1 MSLHKDPE
9 LKSAV
14 LNLSQKEKDKLLV
27 RLIGKDKMLLKQ
39 LHYQLLENEYDLENR
54 IEVLK
59 RKLEKLFLDTNSKLS
74 NEGIFSNYKTL
85 NTILRQA
92 SGTINE
98 HEKVTKDK
106 FSAVESRLYILTEPY
121 RLYPKLY
128 EKSHLQAA
136 EKLQK
141 YIITRIKVTLNN
153 VSGLH
158 EDLQFDLQE
167 AVNTVEQIKL
177 SLERRENET
186 F

>member
-54 IEVLK
+54 IELLK
-59 RKLEKLFLDTNSKLS
+59 TKLENLFLDTANKLS
-74 NEGIFSNYKTL
+74 NVGIFSNYKTL
-85 NTILRQA
+85 NNILRQA
-92 SGTINE
+92 SGLINE
-98 HEKVTKDK
+98 HEKVTKDR
-106 FSAVESRLYILTEPY
+106 FSATESRLYILTEPY
-121 RLYPKLY
+121 HRYPKLY
-128 EKSHLQAA
+128 EKSHLQVA
-136 EKLQK
+136 EKLHK
-141 YIITRIKVTLNN
+141 YIEARIKVTLNN
-153 VSGLH
+153 ISGLH

-167 AVNTVEQIKL
+167 AINTVSQIKL
-177 SLERRENET
+177 SLERRGNET